1 MAMELRNLQPDEGAV
16 LRELWLRA
24 LADAPTAFGATLAD
38 ERAKPDAHWTGLAH
52 NLAGSPDQ
60 CVIIAYT
67 GTQPCGII
75 HGSLDAEERETA
87 HIGAMWVDPAVR
99 RHGVGRALLEAIT
112 AWARLQGARRLELW
126 VTEGNEAAIRH
137 YERMGFQDTGQRRPL
152 PSHPALQICHMACDL

>member
-152 PSHPALQICHMACDL
+152 PSHPALQIWHMARDL